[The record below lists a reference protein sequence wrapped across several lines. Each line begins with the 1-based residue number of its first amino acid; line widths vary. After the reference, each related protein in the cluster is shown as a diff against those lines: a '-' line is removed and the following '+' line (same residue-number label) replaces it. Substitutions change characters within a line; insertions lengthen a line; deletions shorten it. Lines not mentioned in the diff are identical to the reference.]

1 MVVRQSLCACCQS
14 NLSIV
19 PCLLIESLLFS
30 QGLLVAVALVYALCD
45 GLIFLRR
52 QYRMPHYLAFSWPR
66 DVVSQ
71 HSS

>member
-1 MVVRQSLCACCQS
+1 MGLVRARPGLAVVCSGAAPRRAGSAECD
-14 NLSIV
+14 
-19 PCLLIESLLFS
+19 
-30 QGLLVAVALVYALCD
+30 GLLVAVASVYALCD